1 MDRLLNYIFLLSLVY
16 IFALWAPASIHG
28 TILIGVIISFLLCAT
43 AFVFRWLS
51 LDGAVAGMVIGII
64 TFGLGGWPTIW
75 ALLAFFL
82 SSAVISKTNEAGSN
96 SEGRRSGLQV
106 WANGFWVAFWLLAG
120 LLTNMF
126 VCWMAASAAIAT
138 ATADT
143 WATELG
149 SERFS
154 TKTYQSGTL
163 EEVPAGSQG
172 GISWPGL
179 LASFAGSIMIAAI
192 AYLGFSFH
200 TAWFPS
206 IFVAGFA
213 GSLFDS
219 YLGAALQ
226 GTTKR
231 ISFFRTGWSKNIT
244 VDNNL
249 VNWMATGFGSFLIL
263 IFNAVIT

>member
-1 MDRLLNYIFLLSLVY
+1 VDRLLNYIFLLSLVY
-16 IFALWAPASIHG
+16 IFALWAPANIHSV
-28 TILIGVIISFLLCAT
+28 ILIGVIISFLFCAM
-43 AFVFRWLS
+43 AFAFRWLS
-51 LDGAVAGMVIGII
+51 LDGAAAGMVIGII
-64 TFGLGGWPTIW
+64 TFGLGGWPTIL

-82 SSAVISKTNEAGSN
+82 SSALISRS
-96 SEGRRSGLQV
+96 SEGGSDNERRRSGLQV

-149 SERFS
+149 SLRF
-154 TKTYQSGTL
+154 KTTTYLSDTL

-179 LASFAGSIMIAAI
+179 AASLGGSIMIAAI

-200 TAWFPS
+200 LAWLPS
-206 IFVAGFA
+206 IIAAGFA

-219 YLGAALQ
+219 YLGATVQ
-226 GTTKR
+226 GTTKSIAVFGTNR
-231 ISFFRTGWSKNIT
+231 SKNVT
-244 VDNNL
+244 VDNNM
-249 VNWMATGFGSFLIL
+249 VNWMATGFGSMLIL
-263 IFNAVIT
+263 IFNMLIT